1 LRYQYTQKIPKILKK
16 PKNPQESQFFSA
28 AKVAKLFGTTPKKSE
43 NFTNIPKKSL
53 EIIEI
58 PSVILIIPS

>member
-43 NFTNIPKKSL
+43 NFTNIPKN
-53 EIIEI
+53 
-58 PSVILIIPS
+58 P